1 VSPEPSLHI
10 RVNASAAD
18 FDVTVLWKTELS
30 ANGSSDSMTGTIL
43 ETDLSW
49 ESSGILCHTLSV
61 MLNYCLR
68 KSLMGFVY

>member
-1 VSPEPSLHI
+1 MSPEPSFHI

-49 ESSGILCHTLSV
+49 ESSGILCQTLSV